1 MAIETG
7 IQWCDG
13 TVNPVAGCDGCELF
27 ETREQ
32 VIARIAKAVVGNLS
46 ESSLEAVAANPVGDS
61 AQTLSKEE
69 RHD

>member
-1 MAIETG
+1 MAEHTA

-32 VIARIAKAVVGNLS
+32 VIARIAKALVGNLP
-46 ESSLEAVAANPVGDS
+46 ESSPEAADDMGDPVQAPS
-61 AQTLSKEE
+61 MEE